1 MTPEEAEF
9 MRLLEAE
16 LDKFNSFFVE
26 KEEEYIIRQKVR
38 SLPTHSSPPPIRHL
52 IFLRNISPSPVP

>member
-1 MTPEEAEF
+1 

-26 KEEEYIIRQKVR
+26 KEEEYIIRQKVGYPFAR
-38 SLPTHSSPPPIRHL
+38 PIRRVIL
-52 IFLRNISPSPVP
+52 